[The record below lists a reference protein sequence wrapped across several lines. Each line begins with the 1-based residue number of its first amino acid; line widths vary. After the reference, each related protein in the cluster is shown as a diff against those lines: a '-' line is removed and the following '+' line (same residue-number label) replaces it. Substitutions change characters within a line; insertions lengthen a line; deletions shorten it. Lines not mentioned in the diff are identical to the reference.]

1 MLMRTGIVDLRSR
14 IALTNTQ
21 RLNLAL
27 DLLQRSVLDGRPGS
41 ARLDAIQVLEAAMT
55 TPTSTQQEK
64 LACGVCLNT
73 ARRLR
78 ALGPNRQHT
87 I

>member
-1 MLMRTGIVDLRSR
+1 MLLRTGVIDLRQR

-21 RLNLAL
+21 RLNLAVEM
-27 DLLQRSVLDGRPGS
+27 LQRGLVDGRGS
-41 ARLDAIQVLEAAMT
+41 RRLEAIQVLEAAMT

-78 ALGPNRQHT
+78 ALGPNRQPLN
-87 I
+87 

>member
-1 MLMRTGIVDLRSR
+1 MLLRTGVIDLRQR

-21 RLNLAL
+21 RLNLAV
-27 DLLQRSVLDGRPGS
+27 DLLQRGVLDGRGS

-55 TPTSTQQEK
+55 TPTSTQLDK
-64 LACGVCLNT
+64 VACGVCHTT

-78 ALGPNRQHT
+78 ALGTNR
-87 I
+87 